1 MMNSNYELFQ
11 LNEDKIRSF
20 AISKVLSVGLLL
32 TLLFVIYSAVSYMSG
47 DEFDKPVVMYYSN
60 LDKLWLYSI
69 SVMFFIYLY
78 NLQDRVGNLKNIILQ
93 INDLHIK
100 NVILS
105 KLVQEHLMQRLVHL
119 QILMLSAIGFPILM
133 HFLSSSFW
141 FSFAL
146 SAIIGLVSRWQINE
160 VSKFVAVN
168 EKESIDKYVKID
180 SSNLQ
185 YNLKHGLPETL

>member
-1 MMNSNYELFQ
+1 MNSSYELFQ

-60 LDKLWLYSI
+60 VDKLWLYSL

-78 NLQDRVGNLKNIILQ
+78 NLQERVGNLKNIILQ

-100 NVILS
+100 NVMLS

-119 QILMLSAIGFPILM
+119 QILMLAAIGFPILM

-141 FSFAL
+141 FSFAI
-146 SAIIGLVSRWQINE
+146 SATLGLVARWQICNTIW
-160 VSKFVAVN
+160 N
-168 EKESIDKYVKID
+168 MDC
-180 SSNLQ
+180 
-185 YNLKHGLPETL
+185 LKHCNWIGFGWA

>member
-11 LNEDKIRSF
+11 LNEEKIRSF

-60 LDKLWLYSI
+60 VDKLWLYSL

-141 FSFAL
+141 FSFAI
-146 SAIIGLVSRWQINE
+146 SATLGLVVRWQINE

-185 YNLKHGLPETL
+185 YNLQHGLPETL

>member
-1 MMNSNYELFQ
+1 MNSSYELFQ

-60 LDKLWLYSI
+60 VDKLWLYSL

-78 NLQDRVGNLKNIILQ
+78 NLQERVGNLKNIILQ

-100 NVILS
+100 NVMLS

-119 QILMLSAIGFPILM
+119 QILMLAAIGFPILM

-141 FSFAL
+141 FSFAI
-146 SAIIGLVSRWQINE
+146 SATLGLVARWQINE